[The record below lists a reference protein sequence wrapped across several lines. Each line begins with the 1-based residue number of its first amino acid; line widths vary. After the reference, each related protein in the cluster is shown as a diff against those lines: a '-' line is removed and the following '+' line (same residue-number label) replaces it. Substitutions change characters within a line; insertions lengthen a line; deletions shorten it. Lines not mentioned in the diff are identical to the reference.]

1 MNTQKAT
8 ETKATEKATETKATE
23 KATETEAIP
32 ADKLVSELNTLQ
44 ATPLNKLLIPAPLA
58 VSMRNGVLRSIVLG
72 AVKAARKSS

>member
-8 ETKATEKATETKATE
+8 ETKATEKATET